1 MSEEKQKT
9 ILKGKQKLFADFYV
23 GDALFNGTKAAR
35 LAQYEGDN
43 NTLAVTASRLLRNAK
58 VSQYIEDKLAVY
70 AMGVNETIA
79 RLAEI
84 ARGDVDDV
92 LDEEG
97 KFSLKV
103 ARENNK
109 THLLKKI
116 KTKRTIKQSKTEP
129 NEEINNLLSDDEI
142 EPLTKQTEIIY
153 EEVEFEMYSAHEAQR
168 DIGKIHKLFTEKIE
182 SDVNLT
188 SSVVRVPPKQS
199 PEEWS
204 EQYQPQSEK

>member
-35 LAQYEGDN
+35 LAGYEGDS
-43 NTLAVTASRLLRNAK
+43 NTLAVTASRMLRIAK
-58 VSQYIEDKLAVY
+58 VLQYIEEKLVVH

-84 ARGDVDDV
+84 ARGNVDDV
-92 LDEEG
+92 LDDKG
-97 KFSLKV
+97 FFSLTV
-103 ARENNK
+103 ARQNNK

-116 KTKRTIKQSKTEP
+116 KAKRTIKQKKTEVR
-129 NEEINNLLSDDEI
+129 EDMRSFMAEDEI
-142 EPLTKQTEIIY
+142 EEISSEVEIIY

-182 SDVNLT
+182 SDLNITGINLIT
-188 SSVVRVPPKQS
+188 PKVEDDGKS
-199 PEEWS
+199 
-204 EQYQPQSEK
+204 